1 MKPEE
6 AIKIMQSERL
16 FGDNIKEAHSMAIKA
31 LMALAYIQ
39 AEIEGIRAD
48 DMYKYV
54 RDFQWGV
61 DTVRAIIDKYIG
73 EGSEN
78 EVDN

>member
-31 LMALAYIQ
+31 LRALTDIRDEIDREATYYE
-39 AEIEGIRAD
+39 AEVNTDIADGLYKAIE
-48 DMYKYV
+48 
-54 RDFQWGV
+54 
-61 DTVRAIIDKYIG
+61 IIDRHIG
-73 EGSEN
+73 GE
-78 EVDN
+78 DT